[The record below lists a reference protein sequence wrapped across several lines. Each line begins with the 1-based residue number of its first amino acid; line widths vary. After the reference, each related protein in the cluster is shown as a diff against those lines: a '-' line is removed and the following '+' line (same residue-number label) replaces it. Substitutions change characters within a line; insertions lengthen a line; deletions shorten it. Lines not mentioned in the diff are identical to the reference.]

1 MPVVLVL
8 RLLAA
13 KALTV
18 AGVSGVEPHNAGV
31 ASGVLNVAHQVGAT
45 LGLAVL
51 VVVYA
56 AGSKTAYSSAE
67 MALHTGYAMY
77 VAAVF
82 LAASLLLAVRFLNFG
97 FVLSHSRKPV
107 RIN

>member
-1 MPVVLVL
+1 
-8 RLLAA
+8 
-13 KALTV
+13 V
-18 AGVSGVEPHNAGV
+18 AGVAGVEPHNAGA

-56 AGSKTAYSSAE
+56 GSSKTVYSIAD
-67 MALHTGYAMY
+67 MARHTGQALD

-82 LAASLLLAVRFLNFG
+82 LTLGLLLAMRFLYFETITARHRPG
-97 FVLSHSRKPV
+97 H
-107 RIN
+107 